1 MNNLSEL
8 KATLLDIHEKDKKQT
23 ITALITAEVLAVLV
37 FGLIGY
43 SIFAG
48 KSSQTPTAVLYILL
62 FLPVGILIPYLVMLH
77 QAKKR
82 PEKIHDFV
90 SRLENGE
97 PVHNVDT
104 YTDYKLTLP
113 LRIIRLRLFP
123 MEYAHVRLGQSRSF
137 FKLPLSAENVQPFKA
152 LISQPD
158 REMFASSIGGASA
171 NWSSN

>member
-1 MNNLSEL
+1 MNNLAEL

-23 ITALITAEVLAVLV
+23 ITALITAEIFAVLV

-48 KSSQTPTAVLYILL
+48 KSSETPTGVLFILL
-62 FLPVGILIPYLVMLH
+62 FLPVGILIPYLFMLH

-90 SRLENGE
+90 SRLEKGE
-97 PVHNVDT
+97 AVNNVDT

-113 LRIIRLRLFP
+113 LRIIRVRLFP
-123 MEYAHVRLGQSRSF
+123 MEYAHVRLGQSRVF

-152 LISQPD
+152 LISQRVPQA
-158 REMFASSIGGASA
+158 ASTIGGSSA
-171 NWSSN
+171 NWSAN

>member
-8 KATLLDIHEKDKKQT
+8 KAKLLEIHEKDKKQT
-23 ITALITAEVLAVLV
+23 INALITAEVLAVLV

-43 SIFAG
+43 TIFAG
-48 KSSQTPTAVLYILL
+48 KSSQTPTGVLFILL
-62 FLPVGILIPYLVMLH
+62 FLPVGVLIPYLFMLY

-82 PEKIHDFV
+82 PDKIHDFV
-90 SRLENGE
+90 SRLEKGE
-97 PVHNVDT
+97 AVYNVDT

-123 MEYAHVRLGQSRSF
+123 MEYAHVRLGQSRLF
-137 FKLPLSAENVQPFKA
+137 FKLPLSVENVQPFKA
-152 LISQPD
+152 LMSQPG
-158 REMFASSIGGASA
+158 RETAASSIGGSSA

>member
-8 KATLLDIHEKDKKQT
+8 KAKLLEIHEKDKKQT
-23 ITALITAEVLAVLV
+23 INALITAEVLAVLV

-48 KSSQTPTAVLYILL
+48 RSSETPTGVLFILL
-62 FLPVGILIPYLVMLH
+62 FLPVGVLIPYLFMLY

-82 PEKIHDFV
+82 PDKIHDFV
-90 SRLENGE
+90 SRLEKGE
-97 PVHNVDT
+97 SVNNVDT

-123 MEYAHVRLGQSRSF
+123 MEYAHVKLGQSRSF

-152 LISQPD
+152 LISQQG
-158 REMFASSIGGASA
+158 REMSASSIGGSSA

>member
-8 KATLLDIHEKDKKQT
+8 KTTLLEIHEKDKKQT
-23 ITALITAEVLAVLV
+23 INALITAEVFAVLV
-37 FGLIGY
+37 FGGIAY

-48 KSSQTPTAVLYILL
+48 KSSQTPNGVLFILL
-62 FLPVGILIPYLVMLH
+62 FLPVAVLIPYLFMLYH
-77 QAKKR
+77 AKKR

-90 SRLENGE
+90 SRLEKGE
-97 PVHNVDT
+97 SVNNVDT

-152 LISQPD
+152 LISQQVP
-158 REMFASSIGGASA
+158 EMSPISIGGSSA
-171 NWSSN
+171 HWSSN

>member
-1 MNNLSEL
+1 MNNLTEL
-8 KATLLDIHEKDKKQT
+8 KTILLDIHEKDKKQT
-23 ITALITAEVLAVLV
+23 ITALITAEILAVLV

-48 KSSQTPTAVLYILL
+48 KSGQTPNAVLFILL
-62 FLPVGILIPYLVMLH
+62 FLPVGVLIPYLIMLA

-82 PEKIHDFV
+82 PAKIEDFV
-90 SRLENGE
+90 NRLQQGE
-97 PVHNVDT
+97 SVNNLDT

-123 MEYAHVRLGQSRSF
+123 MEYAHIRMGQSRLF
-137 FKLPLSAENVQPFKA
+137 FKLPLSAQHVQPFKA
-152 LISQPD
+152 LISQPV
-158 REMFASSIGGASA
+158 EPGASIGGSSA